1 MAERR
6 MFAKTVVDNDTF
18 LDMPASAQLLYFHLA
33 MSADD
38 DGFVNKPKA
47 VMRSCGSTETDL
59 KLLAKNGMV
68 IPFESGVAAI
78 THWKLHNVIRRDM
91 YTETKYLAE
100 KRQLGLNEIGA
111 YVLKKAEAEP
121 LQVSRGNIDE
131 PLQASRGNIDEP
143 LQASG
148 GNIDESL
155 QASRGNID
163 ESLQASRGNIDES
176 LQASGGNIDES
187 LQVSRGNFDE
197 SLRQDRLGQDRIEQG
212 RLEQG
217 RLEQGRLEQDRAE
230 EDKAA
235 QAASAAQTV
244 VDRLNAAAGTHHCA
258 GAKQTV
264 ALVKGLL
271 ASGHT
276 EEDMLQVIG
285 MACEKWKGTEKES
298 LLRPSFL
305 FGEHFEELLGGDISA
320 PAPKQKKTSAH
331 SYDIRPN
338 MDYSHAYTDLSELSD
353 LEEV

>member
-47 VMRSCGSTETDL
+47 VMRSCGSAETDL
-59 KLLAKNGMV
+59 KLLAKSGMV

-121 LQVSRGNIDE
+121 LQVSG
-131 PLQASRGNIDEP
+131 
-143 LQASG
+143 
-148 GNIDESL
+148 
-155 QASRGNID
+155 
-163 ESLQASRGNIDES
+163 GNIDES
-176 LQASGGNIDES
+176 LQASGGNIDEP
-187 LQVSRGNFDE
+187 LQASGGNFDKP
-197 SLRQDRLGQDRIEQG
+197 LRKDRIGKDRIEQV
-212 RLEQG
+212 RT
-217 RLEQGRLEQDRAE
+217 E

-235 QAASAAQTV
+235 QASAAAQTV
-244 VDRLNAAAGTHHCA
+244 VERLNTAAGTHHCA
-258 GAKQTV
+258 SAKQTV

-276 EEDMLQVIG
+276 EADMLQVIG
-285 MACEKWKGTEKES
+285 MACEKWRGTEKES

-320 PAPKQKKTSAH
+320 PVAKQKKTSAH
-331 SYDIRPN
+331 SYDARSN
-338 MDYSHAYTDLSELSD
+338 TDYSHAYTDLSELSD

>member
-155 QASRGNID
+155 QASRGNIN

-197 SLRQDRLGQDRIEQG
+197 SLRQDRLGQDRI
-212 RLEQG
+212 EQG

-298 LLRPSFL
+298 LLGHP
-305 FGEHFEELLGGDISA
+305 
-320 PAPKQKKTSAH
+320 P
-331 SYDIRPN
+331 
-338 MDYSHAYTDLSELSD
+338 
-353 LEEV
+353 

>member
-217 RLEQGRLEQDRAE
+217 RLEQDRAE

>member
-91 YTETKYLAE
+91 YTETKDLAE

-143 LQASG
+143 LQASR

-163 ESLQASRGNIDES
+163 ESLQASGGNIDES

-197 SLRQDRLGQDRIEQG
+197 SLRQDRLGQDRI
-212 RLEQG
+212 EQG

-298 LLRPSFL
+298 LLGHP
-305 FGEHFEELLGGDISA
+305 
-320 PAPKQKKTSAH
+320 P
-331 SYDIRPN
+331 
-338 MDYSHAYTDLSELSD
+338 
-353 LEEV
+353 

>member
-131 PLQASRGNIDEP
+131 PLQASRGNIDES

-148 GNIDESL
+148 
-155 QASRGNID
+155 
-163 ESLQASRGNIDES
+163 GNIDES

-197 SLRQDRLGQDRIEQG
+197 SLRQDRLGQDRI
-212 RLEQG
+212 
-217 RLEQGRLEQDRAE
+217 EQGRLEQDRAE

-298 LLRPSFL
+298 LLGHP
-305 FGEHFEELLGGDISA
+305 
-320 PAPKQKKTSAH
+320 P
-331 SYDIRPN
+331 
-338 MDYSHAYTDLSELSD
+338 
-353 LEEV
+353 

>member
-298 LLRPSFL
+298 LLGHP
-305 FGEHFEELLGGDISA
+305 
-320 PAPKQKKTSAH
+320 P
-331 SYDIRPN
+331 
-338 MDYSHAYTDLSELSD
+338 
-353 LEEV
+353 

>member
-163 ESLQASRGNIDES
+163 ESLQASGGNIDES

-298 LLRPSFL
+298 LLGHP
-305 FGEHFEELLGGDISA
+305 
-320 PAPKQKKTSAH
+320 P
-331 SYDIRPN
+331 
-338 MDYSHAYTDLSELSD
+338 
-353 LEEV
+353 

>member
-163 ESLQASRGNIDES
+163 ESLQAS
-176 LQASGGNIDES
+176 GGNIDES

-197 SLRQDRLGQDRIEQG
+197 SLRQDRLGQDRI
-212 RLEQG
+212 EQG

-298 LLRPSFL
+298 LLGHP
-305 FGEHFEELLGGDISA
+305 
-320 PAPKQKKTSAH
+320 P
-331 SYDIRPN
+331 
-338 MDYSHAYTDLSELSD
+338 
-353 LEEV
+353 

>member
-143 LQASG
+143 LQASR

-163 ESLQASRGNIDES
+163 ESLQASGGNIDES

-197 SLRQDRLGQDRIEQG
+197 SLRQDRLGQDRI
-212 RLEQG
+212 EQG

>member
-143 LQASG
+143 LQASR

-163 ESLQASRGNIDES
+163 ESLQASGGNIDES

-298 LLRPSFL
+298 LLGHP
-305 FGEHFEELLGGDISA
+305 
-320 PAPKQKKTSAH
+320 P
-331 SYDIRPN
+331 
-338 MDYSHAYTDLSELSD
+338 
-353 LEEV
+353 

>member
-176 LQASGGNIDES
+176 LQASRGNIDESLQASGGNIDES

-197 SLRQDRLGQDRIEQG
+197 SLRQDRLGQDRIEQGRLEQG

-298 LLRPSFL
+298 LLGHP
-305 FGEHFEELLGGDISA
+305 
-320 PAPKQKKTSAH
+320 P
-331 SYDIRPN
+331 
-338 MDYSHAYTDLSELSD
+338 
-353 LEEV
+353 

>member
-1 MAERR
+1 M
-6 MFAKTVVDNDTF
+6 
-18 LDMPASAQLLYFHLA
+18 
-33 MSADD
+33 
-38 DGFVNKPKA
+38 
-47 VMRSCGSTETDL
+47 
-59 KLLAKNGMV
+59 
-68 IPFESGVAAI
+68 
-78 THWKLHNVIRRDM
+78 
-91 YTETKYLAE
+91 
-100 KRQLGLNEIGA
+100 
-111 YVLKKAEAEP
+111 
-121 LQVSRGNIDE
+121 SRGNIDE

-143 LQASG
+143 LQASR

-163 ESLQASRGNIDES
+163 ESLQASGGNIDES

>member
-121 LQVSRGNIDE
+121 LQVSRGN
-131 PLQASRGNIDEP
+131 
-143 LQASG
+143 
-148 GNIDESL
+148 
-155 QASRGNID
+155 
-163 ESLQASRGNIDES
+163 
-176 LQASGGNIDES
+176 
-187 LQVSRGNFDE
+187 FDE
-197 SLRQDRLGQDRIEQG
+197 SLRQDRLGQDRI
-212 RLEQG
+212 EQG

-298 LLRPSFL
+298 LLGHP
-305 FGEHFEELLGGDISA
+305 
-320 PAPKQKKTSAH
+320 P
-331 SYDIRPN
+331 
-338 MDYSHAYTDLSELSD
+338 
-353 LEEV
+353 

>member
-131 PLQASRGNIDEP
+131 PLQASRGNIDE
-143 LQASG
+143 
-148 GNIDESL
+148 
-155 QASRGNID
+155 
-163 ESLQASRGNIDES
+163 SLQASRGNIDES
-176 LQASGGNIDES
+176 LQASGGN
-187 LQVSRGNFDE
+187 FDE
-197 SLRQDRLGQDRIEQG
+197 SLRQDRLGQDRI
-212 RLEQG
+212 EQG

>member
-68 IPFESGVAAI
+68 IPFESSVAAI

-155 QASRGNID
+155 QASG
-163 ESLQASRGNIDES
+163 GNIDES

-197 SLRQDRLGQDRIEQG
+197 SLQASGGNIDESLQASGGNIDESLQVSRGNFDEPLRQDRLGQDRI
-212 RLEQG
+212 EQG

-244 VDRLNAAAGTHHCA
+244 VDRLNAAAGMHHCA
-258 GAKQTV
+258 SAKQTV

-298 LLRPSFL
+298 LLGHP
-305 FGEHFEELLGGDISA
+305 
-320 PAPKQKKTSAH
+320 P
-331 SYDIRPN
+331 
-338 MDYSHAYTDLSELSD
+338 
-353 LEEV
+353 

>member
-38 DGFVNKPKA
+38 DGFASKPKA
-47 VMRSCGSTETDL
+47 VMRSCGSTEADM
-59 KLLAKNGMV
+59 KLLVKNGLV
-68 IPFESGVAAI
+68 IPFRSGVTAI

-111 YVLKKAEAEP
+111 YVLKNAEAEP
-121 LQVSRGNIDE
+121 LQ
-131 PLQASRGNIDEP
+131 ASGSNFDEP

-148 GNIDESL
+148 S
-155 QASRGNID
+155 
-163 ESLQASRGNIDES
+163 
-176 LQASGGNIDES
+176 
-187 LQVSRGNFDE
+187 NFDE
-197 SLRQDRLGQDRIEQG
+197 SLRQDRLGQDRIGQV
-212 RLEQG
+212 
-217 RLEQGRLEQDRAE
+217 RLEQDRPE

-235 QAASAAQTV
+235 QASAAARTV
-244 VDRLNAAAGTHHCA
+244 VNRLNAAAGTRHCA
-258 GAKQTV
+258 DAKQTV

-276 EEDMLQVIG
+276 EAEMLQVIG
-285 MACEKWKGTEKES
+285 IACEKWRGTEKES

-320 PAPKQKKTSAH
+320 PPSKQKKTSAH
-331 SYDIRPN
+331 SYDARDN
-338 MDYSHAYTDLSELSD
+338 TNYSHVYTDLSELAN

>member
-38 DGFVNKPKA
+38 DGFASKPKA
-47 VMRSCGSTETDL
+47 VMRSCGSTEADM
-59 KLLAKNGMV
+59 KLLVKNGLV
-68 IPFESGVAAI
+68 IPFRSGVTAI

-111 YVLKKAEAEP
+111 YVLKNAEAEP
-121 LQVSRGNIDE
+121 LQ
-131 PLQASRGNIDEP
+131 ASGSNFDEP

-148 GNIDESL
+148 SNFDEPL
-155 QASRGNID
+155 QLGGSNFG
-163 ESLQASRGNIDES
+163 EPLQP
-176 LQASGGNIDES
+176 SGS
-187 LQVSRGNFDE
+187 NFDE
-197 SLRQDRLGQDRIEQG
+197 SLRQDRLGQDRIGQV
-212 RLEQG
+212 
-217 RLEQGRLEQDRAE
+217 RLEQDRPE

-235 QAASAAQTV
+235 QASAAARTV
-244 VDRLNAAAGTHHCA
+244 VNRLNAAAGTRHCA
-258 GAKQTV
+258 DAKQTV

-276 EEDMLQVIG
+276 EAEMLQVIG
-285 MACEKWKGTEKES
+285 IACEKWRGTEKES

-320 PAPKQKKTSAH
+320 PPSKQKKTSAH
-331 SYDIRPN
+331 SYDARDN
-338 MDYSHAYTDLSELSD
+338 TNYSHVYTDLSELAN